1 MLRMAR
7 LSHTWQQSLLMDE
20 VFAFLRSE
28 SSADLTLQGLH
39 TGHTECALGRW
50 YYGAGQAF
58 AGDPDFDALA
68 DPHRGMHQSCEEIFS
83 AIEKRSDRPALRKLL
98 EALSENST
106 RVATCLQR
114 LETRLLVDELSRPR
128 LGA

>member
-28 SSADLTLQGLH
+28 SSVELTLQGLH

-50 YYGAGQAF
+50 YYGAGQTF

-68 DPHRGMHQSCEEIFS
+68 DPHRGMHQACEEIFA
-83 AIEKRSDRPALRKLL
+83 AIEKHSDQAALRSCWK
-98 EALSENST
+98 
-106 RVATCLQR
+106 R
-114 LETRLLVDELSRPR
+114 
-128 LGA
+128 